1 MCPSNHPMPFR
12 ETVSSWVA
20 GKCCQSAD
28 PISEGFELG
37 WSAASAISDTPDNE
51 GSTAFHSVPY
61 FVRGPII
68 MSHRRRGL
76 KPDLHFLT
84 VLRLQVQ
91 GQGVSGAG
99 SSRGPSLQ
107 FANPAVSSGGL
118 SSGTSLVF
126 VPLLTRTSVQWGHGP
141 S

>member
-1 MCPSNHPMPFR
+1 MPFR
-12 ETVSSWVA
+12 ETVSSCVA

-28 PISEGFELG
+28 TISEGFELG

-84 VLRLQVQ
+84 VLE
-91 GQGVSGAG
+91 AA
-99 SSRGPSLQ
+99 SSRSRCQRGWFLLRPLPSVCRPCCVLWWPFFRHVPGVCPSSYKDIGPMGSR
-107 FANPAVSSGGL
+107 PI
-118 SSGTSLVF
+118 
-126 VPLLTRTSVQWGHGP
+126 LT
-141 S
+141 